1 MRLALFK
8 VQALRYTKPHM
19 SRSQNR
25 GRINHKERKE
35 INRRNAK
42 NAKLEGALSAYEV
55 FVFFV
60 VNPFL

>member
-25 GRINHKERKE
+25 GRINRKERKE
-35 INRRNAK
+35 INRRERKERKIGGSAK
-42 NAKLEGALSAYEV
+42 RL
-55 FVFFV
+55 
-60 VNPFL
+60 